1 MGGVGG
7 QTWVG
12 GHTQGAHVRVVGG
25 EGGWAVPVIP
35 SPDLWLVLRHL
46 HCWRLVVRGQ
56 RRGVG
61 WVGGGY
67 GGGRRP

>member
-12 GHTQGAHVRVVGG
+12 AHAKGAHVGMVGG
-25 EGGWAVPVIP
+25 EGGGAVPVIS
-35 SPDLWLVLRHL
+35 SPDLGLVLGHL
-46 HCWRLVVRGQ
+46 HCWRLVVWQRG
-56 RRGVG
+56 GVG